1 MVQRRI
7 FIGSMPEKVI
17 SQTEATQH
25 KRSQLTFGSVFS
37 LTQQPDNTHNIDKI
51 EEVSRI
57 VKEHPFHFF
66 LHEGGRVEDWNEE
79 EEQHIT
85 DELAE
90 RWKSSEWGQLWT
102 RRHHRKKESHSAGDH
117 HWFGT
122 SFEVGTLMGVNVL
135 QGKEHVTNLAACCNP
150 TRDKI
155 DDSSNNLLGADSFQ
169 LYVTSTNE
177 PSTSRVS
184 GDAPDSTLS
193 VEMTSMETPVTSRTT
208 LLLPRHSDTM
218 SLIDESL
225 SPSNDREIRPT
236 MSTNISRD
244 SAQPLS
250 NGKGKGKEVRYSDH
264 PGPGLS
270 TSSLVP
276 PEEMLKRTKS
286 TVDSSASSAFSIAAQ
301 GLTWGDVILRGV
313 YS

>member
-7 FIGSMPEKVI
+7 FIGPMPEKVI
-17 SQTEATQH
+17 AQTEATQH
-25 KRSQLTFGSVFS
+25 KRSQLNIGSVFS
-37 LTQQPDNTHNIDKI
+37 LTHEQPDNTHNIDKI

-66 LHEGGRVEDWNEE
+66 LHDGGRAEDWNVE

-102 RRHHRKKESHSAGDH
+102 RRHHRKTESHSAGDH

-135 QGKEHVTNLAACCNP
+135 HGKEHFTNLAARCNSA
-150 TRDKI
+150 RDKT
-155 DDSSNNLLGADSFQ
+155 DDSSSKLLGADASQ
-169 LYVTSTNE
+169 LYVTSTDA

-184 GDAPDSTLS
+184 GDALDSTLS
-193 VEMTSMETPVTSRTT
+193 DEMRSMETTSRTF
-208 LLLPRHSDTM
+208 LLPPRHSDTM
-218 SLIDESL
+218 SLKDESL
-225 SPSNDREIRPT
+225 SPNNDREIRST
-236 MSTNISRD
+236 LSTNISRD

-250 NGKGKGKEVRYSDH
+250 NGKGKGKAVRYSNH
-264 PGPGLS
+264 PSPGLS
-270 TSSLVP
+270 ASSPIP
-276 PEEMLKRTKS
+276 PEEMLKRS
-286 TVDSSASSAFSIAAQ
+286 TVDSSASSAISIAAQ

-313 YS
+313 YN

>member
-7 FIGSMPEKVI
+7 FIGPMPEKVI
-17 SQTEATQH
+17 AQTEATQH
-25 KRSQLTFGSVFS
+25 KRSQLNIGSVFS
-37 LTQQPDNTHNIDKI
+37 LTYEHWQLDNTHNIDKI

-66 LHEGGRVEDWNEE
+66 LHDGGRAEDWNVE

-102 RRHHRKKESHSAGDH
+102 RRHHRKMESHSAGDH

-135 QGKEHVTNLAACCNP
+135 HGKEHFTDLAARCNP
-150 TRDKI
+150 ARDKI
-155 DDSSNNLLGADSFQ
+155 DDSSSKLHGADASQ
-169 LYVTSTNE
+169 LYVASTDA

-184 GDAPDSTLS
+184 GDALESTLS
-193 VEMTSMETPVTSRTT
+193 DEMRSMETTSRTF
-208 LLLPRHSDTM
+208 LLPPRHSDTM
-218 SLIDESL
+218 SLKDESL
-225 SPSNDREIRPT
+225 SPSNDREIRP
-236 MSTNISRD
+236 TNISRD

-250 NGKGKGKEVRYSDH
+250 NGKGKGKAVRYSDH
-264 PGPGLS
+264 PNPGLS
-270 TSSLVP
+270 APSPVP
-276 PEEMLKRTKS
+276 PEEMMKRS

-313 YS
+313 YN

>member
-7 FIGSMPEKVI
+7 FIGPMPEKVI

-25 KRSQLTFGSVFS
+25 KRSQVTVGSVFS
-37 LTQQPDNTHNIDKI
+37 LTQVQPDNTHNIDKI

-66 LHEGGRVEDWNEE
+66 LHEGGRAEDWNVE

-85 DELAE
+85 DELAQ

-102 RRHHRKKESHSAGDH
+102 HRHHRKKESQSAGD

-135 QGKEHVTNLAACCNP
+135 QGKEHVTNLAARCSP
-150 TRDKI
+150 ARDEI
-155 DDSSNNLLGADSFQ
+155 DDNSNNLLGTDTSQPFVA
-169 LYVTSTNE
+169 STNE

-184 GDAPDSTLS
+184 GDAPDSTVMS
-193 VEMTSMETPVTSRTT
+193 IETPVTSRTT
-208 LLLPRHSDTM
+208 LLPPRRSDIM
-218 SLIDESL
+218 SIKDESL
-225 SPSNDREIRPT
+225 SPNDDQEMQPT

-244 SAQPLS
+244 FAQPLS

-270 TSSLVP
+270 TSSP
-276 PEEMLKRTKS
+276 IPSEQMLTRMKG
-286 TVDSSASSAFSIAAQ
+286 TVDSSASSAFSIVTQ
-301 GLTWGDVILRGV
+301 GPSWGDVILRGV
-313 YS
+313 YN